1 MIERLSDMPE
11 ATVGFRV
18 TGDVTAEDY
27 SEVLVPDLRRARE
40 AGGLRTLY
48 LIEDLDEIE
57 PRALLADSK
66 LGFDLGIRHHEDWVR
81 SAIVTDIGWMV
92 RAARMFLWMI
102 PGEARV
108 FAAAELEQ
116 AKAWVAGARLA
127 RP

>member
-66 LGFDLGIRHHEDWVR
+66 LGFGLGIRHHEDWVR
-81 SAIVTDIGWMV
+81 SAIVTDIGWMI

-102 PGEARV
+102 PGQARV
-108 FAAAELEQ
+108 FGAAELEQ
-116 AKAWVAGARLA
+116 AKAWVAGAD
-127 RP
+127 